1 MYKSSIRIA
10 LLAACLMLVSAP
22 LFALD
27 LQSAK
32 RQGLVR
38 ETPSGYLKAAKSSSE
53 VKSLV
58 SSVNAKRKKHYS
70 RISKKTGASLQDV
83 ERSAGAK
90 LTK

>member
-10 LLAACLMLVSAP
+10 LLAACLMLLSAP
-22 LFALD
+22 LFAVD

-32 RQGLVR
+32 QQGLVR
-38 ETPSGYLKAAKSSSE
+38 ETPSGYLRAVKSSSE
-53 VKSLV
+53 VKALV
-58 SSVNAKRKKHYS
+58 SSVNAGRKQHYS
-70 RISKKTGASLQDV
+70 RISKKTGASLKEV

>member
-1 MYKSSIRIA
+1 MYKTSIRIA
-10 LLAACLMLVSAP
+10 LLAACLMLFSAP

-32 RQGLVR
+32 QQGMVR
-38 ETPSGYLKAAKSSSE
+38 ETPSGYLKAVKSSPE

-58 SSVNAKRKKHYS
+58 SSVNAKRKQHYS
-70 RISKKTGASLQDV
+70 RISKKTGASLKAV
-83 ERSAGAK
+83 EQSAGAK

>member
-10 LLAACLMLVSAP
+10 LLAACLLFFSST

-32 RQGLVR
+32 QQGLVV
-38 ETPSGYLKAAKSSSE
+38 ETPSGYLKTVKQSSE
-53 VKSLV
+53 VKALV
-58 SSVNAKRKKHYS
+58 SSVNAGRKKHYS
-70 RISKKTGASLQDV
+70 KISKKTGASLKAV
-83 ERSAGAK
+83 EQQAGAK

>member
-1 MYKSSIRIA
+1 MYKSSIRLV
-10 LLAACLMLVSAP
+10 LLAVCLMLLSTP

-32 RQGLVR
+32 QQGLVR
-38 ETPSGYLKAAKSSSE
+38 ETPSGYLKAVKSSPE

-58 SSVNAKRKKHYS
+58 RSVNAQRKQHYS
-70 RISKKTGASLQDV
+70 RISKKTGASLKAV
-83 ERSAGAK
+83 EQSAGAK

>member
-10 LLAACLMLVSAP
+10 LLAACLMLLSAP

-38 ETPSGYLKAAKSSSE
+38 ETPSGYLKAVKSSSE

-58 SSVNAKRKKHYS
+58 SSVNAKRKKHYVG
-70 RISKKTGASLQDV
+70 ISKKTGAPLKAV
-83 ERSAGAK
+83 EQRAGAK
-90 LTK
+90 LAR

>member
-1 MYKSSIRIA
+1 MYKSSILIA
-10 LLAACLMLVSAP
+10 LLTAWLLLFSSP

-32 RQGLVR
+32 QQGLVR
-38 ETPSGYLKAAKSSSE
+38 ETPSGYLRAVKSSSE
-53 VKSLV
+53 VKALV
-58 SSVNAKRKKHYS
+58 SSVNAGRKQHYS

>member
-1 MYKSSIRIA
+1 MYKTSIRIA
-10 LLAACLMLVSAP
+10 LLATCLMLFSTP

-32 RQGLVR
+32 QQGLVR
-38 ETPSGYLKAAKSSSE
+38 ETPSGYLKAVKSSSE

-58 SSVNAKRKKHYS
+58 SSVNAKRRQHYS
-70 RISKKTGASLQDV
+70 DISKKTGASLKAV
-83 ERSAGAK
+83 EQQAGAK